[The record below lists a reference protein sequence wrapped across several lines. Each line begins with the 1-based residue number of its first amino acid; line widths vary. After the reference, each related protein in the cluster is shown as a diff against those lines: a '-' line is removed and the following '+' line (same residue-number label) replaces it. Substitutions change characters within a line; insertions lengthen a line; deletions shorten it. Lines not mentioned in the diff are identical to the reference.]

1 MILMLRSVVIDID
14 KLELMK
20 LLAYLSCLLKA
31 SSDAKAY
38 GINKKL

>member
-1 MILMLRSVVIDID
+1 MILMLRSVIDIN

-38 GINKKL
+38 GIKKKL